1 MIKWVNQLKGVIERV
16 SKGNSDLVN
25 PLIDD
30 NSENLIIAENGV
42 SALPVHSFYNIL
54 CH

>member
-30 NSENLIIAENGV
+30 NSENLIIVENSV
-42 SALPVHSFYNIL
+42 SACTFFLQYIVSL
-54 CH
+54 A

>member
-25 PLIDD
+25 SLIDD
-30 NSENLIIAENGV
+30 NSENLIIVENSV
-42 SALPVHSFYNIL
+42 SDCTFFLQYIVSLA
-54 CH
+54 